1 MKIRFNVTGAKRKE
15 LAQAVAE
22 ILGEDFRYLGV
33 PTFAYAF
40 DYFIIDR
47 EGTLVC
53 DDRTD
58 EGKIGELISG
68 LAERGFAASVTA
80 AQSHE
85 EDEEAAAPK
94 QENEEDDEE
103 EAAPQQ
109 DAEEEQQTAESEAEG
124 NSPQMA
130 EDDALGLTIS
140 MPWEGFDDA
149 AWQNLK
155 NLVTSKEGL
164 IKKALGIDALPMMF
178 TPEKISF
185 PWFETQPDADVAK
198 AAMELIA
205 ALCRTVKTQKRVTAK
220 EREVANEK
228 YAFRCFLLRL
238 GFIGA
243 EYKETRKTLLRNLS
257 GNGAFR
263 DGKKKEATGDAVS
276 E

>member
-1 MKIRFNVTGAKRKE
+1 MKIRFNVTGAKRKA

-22 ILGEDFRYLGV
+22 ILGEDYRYLGV

-47 EGTLVC
+47 EGTLVF
-53 DDRTD
+53 DDRMD
-58 EGKIGELISG
+58 EGKIGELVAG
-68 LAERGFAASVTA
+68 LAERGFEASVTA

-85 EDEEAAAPK
+85 EA
-94 QENEEDDEE
+94 EE

-109 DAEEEQQTAESEAEG
+109 EAEEEQQTAEPEAEG
-124 NSPQMA
+124 SGASME
-130 EDDALGLTIS
+130 EDDTFGLTIA
-140 MPWEGFDDA
+140 MPWAGFDDA

-155 NLVTSKEGL
+155 NLVSSKEGL
-164 IKKALGIDALPMMF
+164 IKKALGVDALPMMF

-198 AAMELIA
+198 AATEFIA
-205 ALCRTVKTQKRVTAK
+205 ALCKTAKTQKRVTAK
-220 EREVANEK
+220 EREVENEK

-243 EYKETRKTLLRNLS
+243 EYKDTRKILLRNLS

>member
-1 MKIRFNVTGAKRKE
+1 MKIRFNVTGARRKA
-15 LAQAVAE
+15 LAKAAAE
-22 ILGEDFRYLGV
+22 ILGENFRYLGV

-40 DYFIIDR
+40 DYFVIDR

-58 EGKIGELISG
+58 EVQIGELISG
-68 LAERGFAASVTA
+68 LAERGFEASVTA
-80 AQSHE
+80 AANNE
-85 EDEEAAAPK
+85 GEA
-94 QENEEDDEE
+94 
-103 EAAPQQ
+103 AAPQQ
-109 DAEEEQQTAESEAEG
+109 DAEEEQETAEHAAEG
-124 NSPQMA
+124 SCPQMA
-130 EDDALGLTIS
+130 EDDTFGLTIS

-185 PWFETQPDADVAK
+185 PWFETQPDAEVAK

-205 ALCRTVKTQKRVTAK
+205 ALCRTAKTQKRVTAK

>member
-22 ILGEDFRYLGV
+22 ILGEDYRYLGV

-47 EGTLVC
+47 EGTLIF

-68 LAERGFAASVTA
+68 LAERDFDAHITIVQSQEEEEAAPRQNA
-80 AQSHE
+80 E
-85 EDEEAAAPK
+85 EDDEEAAAP
-94 QENEEDDEE
+94 
-103 EAAPQQ
+103 PQ
-109 DAEEEQQTAESEAEG
+109 DVEEEQQTAEPEAEG
-124 NSPQMA
+124 SGPQMA
-130 EDDALGLTIS
+130 EDDTFGLTIS

-185 PWFETQPDADVAK
+185 PWFETQPDAEVAK

-205 ALCRTVKTQKRVTAK
+205 ALCRTAKTQKRVTAK

>member
-1 MKIRFNVTGAKRKE
+1 MKIRFNVTGAKRKA
-15 LAQAVAE
+15 LAKAVAE
-22 ILGEDFRYLGV
+22 ILGEDYRYLGV

-47 EGTLVC
+47 EGTLIC

-68 LAERGFAASVTA
+68 LAERDFDAHITIVQSQEEETA
-80 AQSHE
+80 APPQEAE
-85 EDEEAAAPK
+85 EDDEEAAAP
-94 QENEEDDEE
+94 
-103 EAAPQQ
+103 PQ
-109 DAEEEQQTAESEAEG
+109 DVEEEQQTAEFEAEG
-124 NSPQMA
+124 SGPQMA
-130 EDDALGLTIS
+130 EDDTFGLTIS

-185 PWFETQPDADVAK
+185 PWFEIQPDADVAK

-205 ALCRTVKTQKRVTAK
+205 ALCRTAKTQKRVTAK

-263 DGKKKEATGDAVS
+263 DGKKKEAAGDAVS

>member
-1 MKIRFNVTGAKRKE
+1 MKIRFNVTGAQRKA
-15 LAQAVAE
+15 LAKAIAE
-22 ILGEDFRYLGV
+22 ILGEDYRYLGV
-33 PTFAYAF
+33 PTCAYAV

-47 EGTLVC
+47 EGTLIF

-58 EGKIGELISG
+58 EEKIEKMVTG
-68 LAERGFAASVTA
+68 LAERGFEASVTP
-80 AQSHE
+80 AQSRKE
-85 EDEEAAAPK
+85 EV
-94 QENEEDDEE
+94 
-103 EAAPQQ
+103 APQQ
-109 DAEEEQQTAESEAEG
+109 EAEEERQTTETEEEG
-124 NSPQMA
+124 GEPQMEEA
-130 EDDALGLTIS
+130 DSLGLTIA

-155 NLVTSKEGL
+155 NLVSSKEGL

-178 TPEKISF
+178 TTEKISF
-185 PWFETQPDADVAK
+185 PWFKTQPDADIAK
-198 AAMELIA
+198 AAMEFIA
-205 ALCRTVKTQKRVTAK
+205 ALCRSAKTQKRVTAK

-238 GFIGA
+238 GFIGK
-243 EYKETRKTLLRNLS
+243 EHKETRKVLLRNLS

>member
-1 MKIRFNVTGAKRKE
+1 MKIRFNVTGAQRKA
-15 LAQAVAE
+15 LAKAVAE

-47 EGTLVC
+47 EGTLIF

-68 LAERGFAASVTA
+68 LAERGFDAHITIVHSQEEEAAA
-80 AQSHE
+80 PRREAE
-85 EDEEAAAPK
+85 EDDEEAAASRQK
-94 QENEEDDEE
+94 T
-103 EAAPQQ
+103 
-109 DAEEEQQTAESEAEG
+109 EEEQQTAESEAEG

-155 NLVTSKEGL
+155 NLVNSKEGL

-185 PWFETQPDADVAK
+185 PWFEAQPDADVAK

-205 ALCRTVKTQKRVTAK
+205 ALCRTAKTQKRVTAK

-263 DGKKKEATGDAVS
+263 DGKKKEAADDAVS

>member
-22 ILGEDFRYLGV
+22 ILGEDYRYLGV

-47 EGTLVC
+47 EGTLIF

-68 LAERGFAASVTA
+68 LAERDFDAHITIVQSQEEEATA
-80 AQSHE
+80 PRQEAE
-85 EDEEAAAPK
+85 EDDEEAAAP
-94 QENEEDDEE
+94 
-103 EAAPQQ
+103 PQ
-109 DAEEEQQTAESEAEG
+109 DVEEEQQTAEPEAEG
-124 NSPQMA
+124 SGPQMA
-130 EDDALGLTIS
+130 EDDTFGLTIS

-205 ALCRTVKTQKRVTAK
+205 ALCRTAKTQKRVTAK

-263 DGKKKEATGDAVS
+263 DGKKKEAAGDAVS

>member
-1 MKIRFNVTGAKRKE
+1 MKIRFNVTGARRKA
-15 LAQAVAE
+15 LAKAAAE
-22 ILGEDFRYLGV
+22 ILGENFRYLGV

-40 DYFIIDR
+40 DYFVIDR

-53 DDRTD
+53 YDRTD
-58 EGKIGELISG
+58 EVQIGELISG
-68 LAERGFAASVTA
+68 LAERGFEASVTA
-80 AQSHE
+80 
-85 EDEEAAAPK
+85 EAN
-94 QENEEDDEE
+94 NEGEA
-103 EAAPQQ
+103 AAPQQ
-109 DAEEEQQTAESEAEG
+109 DAEEEQENAEHEAEG
-124 NSPQMA
+124 SGPQMA
-130 EDDALGLTIS
+130 EDDTFGLTIS

-185 PWFETQPDADVAK
+185 PWFETQPDEEVAK

-205 ALCRTVKTQKRVTAK
+205 ALCRTAKTQKRVTAK

>member
-1 MKIRFNVTGAKRKE
+1 MKIRFNATGARRKA
-15 LAQAVAE
+15 LAEAVAE
-22 ILGEDFRYLGV
+22 LTGSEMRYLGV
-33 PTFAYAF
+33 PTFAYAL
-40 DYFIIDR
+40 DYFIIERD
-47 EGTLVC
+47 GTLVC

-58 EGKIGELISG
+58 EQKIGALVAS
-68 LAERGFAASVTA
+68 LAERGFEASVTA
-80 AQSHE
+80 PPSR
-85 EDEEAAAPK
+85 
-94 QENEEDDEE
+94 EE
-103 EAAPQQ
+103 ESPAPQEET
-109 DAEEEQQTAESEAEG
+109 EEEQPTDKPEAEG
-124 NSPQMA
+124 SDPKMA
-130 EDDALGLTIS
+130 EDDTFGLTIS

-185 PWFETQPDADVAK
+185 PWFEAQPDAEVAK

-205 ALCRTVKTQKRVTAK
+205 ALCRTAKTQKRVTAK

-263 DGKKKEATGDAVS
+263 DGKKKEAAGDGVS

>member
-1 MKIRFNVTGAKRKE
+1 MKIRFNVTGAQRKA
-15 LAQAVAE
+15 LAKAVGE

-40 DYFIIDR
+40 NYFTIDR
-47 EGTLVC
+47 EGTLIF

-58 EGKIGELISG
+58 EAKIGDLVSG
-68 LAERGFAASVTA
+68 LAERGFEASVTA
-80 AQSHE
+80 APSHE
-85 EDEEAAAPK
+85 EDEEAAAPQ
-94 QENEEDDEE
+94 QEAEEDQQTTEPEPEAEGSEPSMEEDD
-103 EAAPQQ
+103 
-109 DAEEEQQTAESEAEG
+109 T
-124 NSPQMA
+124 
-130 EDDALGLTIS
+130 LGLTIA

-155 NLVTSKEGL
+155 NLVSSKEGL
-164 IKKALGIDALPMMF
+164 IKKALGVDALPMMF

-198 AAMELIA
+198 AAMEFIA
-205 ALCRTVKTQKRVTAK
+205 KLCKTAKTQKRVTAK
-220 EREVANEK
+220 EREVENEK

-257 GNGAFR
+257 GNGSFKSSKR
-263 DGKKKEATGDAVS
+263 KEAAADEVS

>member
-22 ILGEDFRYLGV
+22 ILGEDYRYLGV

-53 DDRTD
+53 DDRMD

-68 LAERGFAASVTA
+68 LAEHGFEASVTA
-80 AQSHE
+80 ATNNE
-85 EDEEAAAPK
+85 GEAAAS
-94 QENEEDDEE
+94 
-103 EAAPQQ
+103 QQ
-109 DAEEEQQTAESEAEG
+109 DAEEEQQTAESETEES
-124 NSPQMA
+124 SPQMA

-205 ALCRTVKTQKRVTAK
+205 ALCRTAKTQKRVTAK

>member
-1 MKIRFNVTGAKRKE
+1 MKIRFNVTGAQRKA

-22 ILGEDFRYLGV
+22 ILGEDYRYLGV

-47 EGTLVC
+47 EGTLIF

-68 LAERGFAASVTA
+68 LAERDFDAHITIVQSQEEEAANPQQEA
-80 AQSHE
+80 E
-85 EDEEAAAPK
+85 EDEEEAAAP
-94 QENEEDDEE
+94 QRE
-103 EAAPQQ
+103 
-109 DAEEEQQTAESEAEG
+109 AEEEQQTAESGAEG
-124 NSPQMA
+124 SGPKMA
-130 EDDALGLTIS
+130 EDDTFGLTIS

-164 IKKALGIDALPMMF
+164 IKKALGVDALPMMF

-205 ALCRTVKTQKRVTAK
+205 ALCRTAKTQKRVTAK

-263 DGKKKEATGDAVS
+263 DGKKKEAADDAVS

>member
-1 MKIRFNVTGAKRKE
+1 MKIRFNVTGAQRKA
-15 LAQAVAE
+15 LAKAVAE

-47 EGTLVC
+47 EGTLVF

-58 EGKIGELISG
+58 EGKITELVSG
-68 LAERGFAASVTA
+68 LAERGFEASVTA
-80 AQSHE
+80 APSHE
-85 EDEEAAAPK
+85 EDEEAAAP
-94 QENEEDDEE
+94 
-103 EAAPQQ
+103 QQ
-109 DAEEEQQTAESEAEG
+109 EEQQTAEPEPEASG
-124 NSPQMA
+124 PKMA
-130 EDDALGLTIS
+130 EDDTLGLTIS

-164 IKKALGIDALPMMF
+164 IKKALGVDALPMMF

-198 AAMELIA
+198 AATELIA
-205 ALCRTVKTQKRVTAK
+205 ALCRTAKTQKRVMAK

-243 EYKETRKTLLRNLS
+243 EYKDARKVLLRNLS

-263 DGKKKEATGDAVS
+263 DGKKKEVTGDAVS